1 MRSGEWTK
9 LYLSIFI
16 SFLFSDPLLAS
27 EKKEIKNDAK
37 DLIGEIGITDK
48 GDKNT
53 NSLYLS
59 FSIPPEDWRERILDF
74 VNRWRDDKELRA
86 RFTIGGR
93 KIEIWSPRK
102 GDTSLYEKEMKA
114 KGSILI
120 VVGNPGQSAIG
131 TSPDGNGIRG
141 GDGQDIRVRVDNGSI
156 GIAVAQTG
164 GAGSDGKDDFFGSG
178 GSGGDGGDGGNATVT
193 CETSDTNVSGYT
205 YSGEGGPGGKGGNGE
220 AGGTGGKGGWSGIAL
235 VILRNDIPN
244 PEKGKDFGTMGMAVS
259 AFGGRGGSGGNG
271 GMTGGR
277 GGNVGSSSAAEATAF
292 VATAIS
298 MGSST
303 RMPGGGGNADGQ
315 IPGARAGNGGDALKA
330 QKAKA
335 SGGSGKVF
343 DFDGN
348 QSFKSG
354 AFAKGGDS
362 ANGSKGGDALPAGHG
377 GNGGNGADGGDA
389 AASNR
394 SEEKNA
400 IGGKLGF
407 GGPAGQPNGQAGLN
421 GQSNGQEEYF

>member
-1 MRSGEWTK
+1 MKSERWTYS
-9 LYLSIFI
+9 YLSIFVFL
-16 SFLFSDPLLAS
+16 SFLFCAPSQAS
-27 EKKEIKNDAK
+27 EKKDMKNDAMT
-37 DLIGEIGITDK
+37 LIGEIGIADK
-48 GDKNT
+48 GDRNT

-74 VNRWRDDKELRA
+74 INRWRDDKELRA
-86 RFTIGGR
+86 RFSIKGR
-93 KIEIWSPRK
+93 KIEIWSPKK
-102 GDTSLYEKEMKA
+102 GDTSLYEKEMKD

-120 VVGNPGQSAIG
+120 VVGNPGQSAVG
-131 TSPDGNGIRG
+131 TSTEGNGIRG
-141 GDGQDIRVRVDNGSI
+141 GDGQNIKIRIDNGSI

-164 GAGSDGKDDFFGSG
+164 GAGSDGKDDFYGSG
-178 GSGGDGGDGGNATVT
+178 GN
-193 CETSDTNVSGYT
+193 
-205 YSGEGGPGGKGGNGE
+205 
-220 AGGTGGKGGWSGIAL
+220 
-235 VILRNDIPN
+235 
-244 PEKGKDFGTMGMAVS
+244 
-259 AFGGRGGSGGNG
+259 GGNG

-292 VATAIS
+292 VANAVS
-298 MGSST
+298 MGAAT

-330 QKAKA
+330 QKARA
-335 SGGSGKVF
+335 SGGLGKVF

-362 ANGSKGGDALPAGHG
+362 ANGGKGGDALPAGHG

-394 SEEKNA
+394 SEEKGVT
-400 IGGKLGF
+400 GGKLGF
-407 GGPAGQPNGQAGLN
+407 GGPAGQPNGSDGLN
-421 GQSNGQEEYF
+421 GQSNGQEEYI